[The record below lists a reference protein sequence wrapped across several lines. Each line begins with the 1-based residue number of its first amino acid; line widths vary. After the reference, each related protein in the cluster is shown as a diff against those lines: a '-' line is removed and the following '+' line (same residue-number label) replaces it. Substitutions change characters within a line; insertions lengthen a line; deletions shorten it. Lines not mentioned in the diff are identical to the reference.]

1 MRIRRSDYDAAWKE
15 IVRFLFRPLMLLCF
29 PDIAAQIDWS
39 VAIEFLETELQSIAP
54 RSKSRR
60 RRVDTL
66 VRVRYL
72 NGQLQRILIHLE
84 VQSQPDAEFSM
95 RMFQYFYRLFDT
107 YESPIVSLAILAD
120 ADPDY
125 RPEVFE
131 LDGSGKKCQFDYHRC
146 KLLDFTDE
154 FLEQSDNPVAKAI
167 LAHRIA
173 QRTMQDPN
181 QRKALKLAWVRELF
195 RFNFKE
201 EEIRLLLKA
210 LDAMTPLPEDLSI
223 EFRDELIQTDPKTM
237 KPYITSFERIARK
250 EALAQGR
257 TEGRVE
263 GRTEGI
269 TEGQLLAL
277 RESIRDLFE
286 ERFGF
291 LPVGVGSRLEME
303 SDPKVLKAWNRR
315 VATIETPEAF
325 LVLLGV
331 SRQAES

>member
-120 ADPDY
+120 ADPNY

-167 LAHRIA
+167 LAEFSARFDLVDGSLSPE
-173 QRTMQDPN
+173 T
-181 QRKALKLAWVRELF
+181 LTLAE
-195 RFNFKE
+195 
-201 EEIRLLLKA
+201 
-210 LDAMTPLPEDLSI
+210 
-223 EFRDELIQTDPKTM
+223 
-237 KPYITSFERIARK
+237 
-250 EALAQGR
+250 
-257 TEGRVE
+257 
-263 GRTEGI
+263 
-269 TEGQLLAL
+269 
-277 RESIRDLFE
+277 
-286 ERFGF
+286 
-291 LPVGVGSRLEME
+291 RLE
-303 SDPKVLKAWNRR
+303 PQFHAAAPVTRGG
-315 VATIETPEAF
+315 P
-325 LVLLGV
+325 
-331 SRQAES
+331 